1 MRINRIIALLLF
13 IISLIVISFQGGP
26 AAYGFFFF
34 TVFVPLVSLIY
45 TFIVYSRFK
54 IYQEIGTRTLTAG
67 NATPF
72 YFTLQNE
79 DLFSHA
85 GIRVHFFS
93 DFSEIYDLDEDTEY
107 ELFPRCGIKKET
119 VLVCK
124 YRGEYE
130 IGIKSVTITDYLR
143 LFSITFKNK
152 ETLRATVMPRID
164 IIETSDLDETLK
176 ASGSNQ
182 KASQVPDIPVRDYV
196 PGDDIRLINWKATAR
211 SGKPEVRTFCGEN
224 SRSVSII
231 MDSVRYEDDP
241 ASYLPLENK
250 ILETVIALA
259 YYYSSKGIG
268 VHVFAHKDRLLKY
281 DFDDISTFLDSYRA
295 LSAFAFRPSGNN
307 DRFFAECSEDRNLL
321 SSSSHILVL
330 HRWSPKAGMLSDIL
344 TKYSSAPALIMVTDD
359 PGQLSSI
366 SGNENVKAIGYHDKP
381 GEVFR

>member
-13 IISLIVISFQGGP
+13 IISLIVISFKGGP

-45 TFIVYSRFK
+45 TFIVYSRFR
-54 IYQEIGTRTLTAG
+54 IYQEIGTRSVTAG

-93 DFSEIYDLDEDTEY
+93 DFSEIYDLDENTEY
-107 ELFPRCGIKKET
+107 ELFPRSGIKKET

-130 IGIKSVTITDYLR
+130 VGIKSVTITDYLR
-143 LFSITFKNK
+143 LFSLTFRNK
-152 ETLRATVMPRID
+152 ETLKATVMPRID
-164 IIETSDLDETLK
+164 IIENPDIDETLK

-182 KASQVPDIPVRDYV
+182 KAMQVPDIPVRDYV

-211 SGKPEVRTFCGEN
+211 SGKPSVRTFSGEN
-224 SRSVSII
+224 SSSVCII
-231 MDSVRYEDDP
+231 MDPVRYDDDP
-241 ASYLPLENK
+241 ALYLPLENK

-259 YYYSSKGIG
+259 YYYSSKGIR
-268 VHVFAHKDRLLKY
+268 VNVFSYKEKITKY
-281 DFDDISTFLDSYRA
+281 DFGDISGFLDSYRA
-295 LSAFAFRPSGNN
+295 LSAFSFRNSKEN
-307 DRFFAECSEDRNLL
+307 DRLYRECSENRDIL
-321 SSSSHILVL
+321 SASSHILVL
-330 HRWSPKAGMLSDIL
+330 HKWTPGAGMLSDIL
-344 TKYSSAPALIMVTDD
+344 SKYSSSPVLLMVTEEPDKH
-359 PGQLSSI
+359 LSVF
-366 SGNENVKAIGYHDKP
+366 GNENVKMIGYNDKP
-381 GEVFR
+381 CEVFR